1 MNIETTRRRLIGA
14 TLAAPFVS
22 LAAPALAQADRRPIM
37 NIAVPELP
45 PTLEPA
51 NELSNVGTRVTY
63 SIFDTLIRRDF
74 LGSPDGGGSAL
85 KPHLAES
92 WERRSPRELIV
103 RLRRDVKFHNGDALT
118 AEDVTFTFAEG
129 RLWGDKP
136 SIAEGPAYFGVLES
150 VIALDS
156 HTVRFITRTADVLLE
171 QRLSSWASWIV
182 NKRAYTSLGMDGFGQ
197 APVGTGPFRVRRM
210 VRDQI
215 FELEAFDEYFMGR
228 PTARQVNFRAV
239 PQLASRL
246 AGLAAGE
253 FDLITN
259 VPPDQISVI
268 NRGRDI
274 EARSVVIANSHMLTF
289 SDRGPVTSDKRV
301 RQALSCAIDRKAL
314 VDGLWL
320 GQAVV
325 PPSHNYPEFGD
336 MFLQGREL
344 KFDPARARQLLR
356 QAGYRGEPIVYRAAP
371 NYYTRSLDAGQ
382 VLIEMWKSVGINASL
397 QVVENFTQ
405 MRGPG
410 MQIGQWS
417 NSTRLPDP
425 LGALWVSWGPAG
437 IQQRIKQW
445 NSADEFNAAGAALES
460 EVDLAKRR
468 ALFARMLDIWE
479 DEAPGTILYQPLETY
494 GVKKS
499 VAWRPYTFFFMDLRP
514 DNLTFGAA

>member
-1 MNIETTRRRLIGA
+1 MKIDPVRRRLVA
-14 TLAAPFVS
+14 STLAAPFVTGIGS
-22 LAAPALAQADRRPIM
+22 AFAQADRRPTM
-37 NIAVPELP
+37 NIAVAELP

-74 LGSPDGGGSAL
+74 LGSPDGGGAGL

-103 RLRRDVKFHNGDALT
+103 RLRRDVKFHNGDTLS
-118 AEDVTFTFAEG
+118 AEDVAFTFAEG
-129 RLWGDKP
+129 RLWGAKP
-136 SIAEGPAYFGVLES
+136 TIVEGPAYFGVLES
-150 VIALDS
+150 VSALDQY
-156 HTVRFITRTADVLLE
+156 TVRFATRAADVLLE

-182 NKRAYTSLGMDGFGQ
+182 NKRAYSTLGMDGFGQ
-197 APVGTGPFRVRRM
+197 APVGTGPFRVRRFA
-210 VRDQI
+210 RDQI
-215 FELEAFDEYFMGR
+215 LELEAFDEYFMAR

-253 FDLITN
+253 FDMITN

-289 SDRGPVTSDKRV
+289 NDRGPVTSDKRV
-301 RQALSCAIDRKAL
+301 RQALSLAIDRKAL

-336 MFLQGREL
+336 MYLPGREL

-356 QAGYRGEPIVYRAAP
+356 EAGYRGEPIVYRAAP
-371 NYYTRSLDAGQ
+371 HYYTRSLDAGQ
-382 VLIEMWKSVGINASL
+382 VLIEMWKAVGINASL

-405 MRGPG
+405 MRATGA
-410 MQIGQWS
+410 QIGQWS

-437 IQQRIKQW
+437 IQQRNGQW
-445 NSADEFNAAGAALES
+445 TSAGAFNAAGTALEA
-460 EVDLAKRR
+460 ETDLGKRR
-468 ALFARMLDIWE
+468 ALFATMLDAWE
-479 DEAPGTILYQPLETY
+479 DECPGTILYQPLETY

-499 VAWRPYTFFFMDLRP
+499 VRWRPYTFFFMDLRP
-514 DNLTFGAA
+514 DNLSFA